1 MSTAHM
7 SVSQSGQLLG
17 IGSLLLPQDPSS
29 KLTFVDKCSYL
40 LSHLAGPATNDL
52 TSAQG
57 HSLQWAGVKCPVRPE
72 VLRLWF
78 PDVWLSSPLGAGGTR
93 KQLWAAGPGRLHLP
107 GCSQLCGSA
116 GNSRASFPRLLTKA
130 PSRAHES
137 VGPQE
142 FP

>member
-1 MSTAHM
+1 M
-7 SVSQSGQLLG
+7 
-17 IGSLLLPQDPSS
+17 
-29 KLTFVDKCSYL
+29 
-40 LSHLAGPATNDL
+40 
-52 TSAQG
+52 
-57 HSLQWAGVKCPVRPE
+57 KCPVRPE

-116 GNSRASFPRLLTKA
+116 GNPRASFPQLLTKA
-130 PSRAHES
+130 PSHAHES

-142 FP
+142 FPQRSPSFVRYREHEEVDSKSFASYRPQPITGQTALTEPRMCSRVFSRLSSEDQHG